1 MKKKKKK
8 NRFTSECIVRPAA
21 GRGPRWLGRKENGM
35 EAGEFHS
42 AYLMLSSLY
51 YT

>member
-1 MKKKKKK
+1 MKKKK
-8 NRFTSECIVRPAA
+8 NRFTSECIVRPAAA

-42 AYLMLSSLY
+42 AYLMLSSIY